1 MHTAVCLIV
10 AQRSRECH
18 MGQLYA
24 VLVGIDLYPSPVPT
38 LAGCRADVEAV
49 KALLR
54 ERKPDARIL
63 TLVDAEA
70 TRQRV
75 VEAISD
81 HLGQGNSDDT
91 VLLFYS
97 GHGSHRPT
105 ARPGGLAPSEQDQ
118 TLVLYDSRLPESRD
132 LLDAELGDLITGVA
146 QGGAHVVVILDCC
159 HSGSGTR
166 DPFEATVTTIRQA
179 PSDPRSH
186 LYLPTDHGELAE
198 AGPRQAGWALG
209 VGRHVLIAACQPHQT
224 AKEVT
229 MPSGVR
235 RGALGA
241 SLEQVLR
248 S

>member
-1 MHTAVCLIV
+1 
-10 AQRSRECH
+10 

-38 LAGCRADVEAV
+38 LAGCRADVEAA

-91 VLLFYS
+91 VLFFYS

-118 TLVLYDSRLPESRD
+118 TLVL
-132 LLDAELGDLITGVA
+132 
-146 QGGAHVVVILDCC
+146 CM
-159 HSGSGTR
+159 
-166 DPFEATVTTIRQA
+166 
-179 PSDPRSH
+179 
-186 LYLPTDHGELAE
+186 LACMF
-198 AGPRQAGWALG
+198 ACLM
-209 VGRHVLIAACQPHQT
+209 RH
-224 AKEVT
+224 
-229 MPSGVR
+229 R
-235 RGALGA
+235 RGIFG
-241 SLEQVLR
+241 
-248 S
+248 